1 MNSPETQEKSRQA
14 LRLRLRTIRRAA
26 LKAPPRLTVSEWADQ
41 YRRLSPEASAEP
53 GVWITSRAEYQ
64 RGIMD
69 AISDPRIDT
78 VVVMSSAQVGKT
90 EIVNNVIGFH
100 VAQDPAPVLVLMPT
114 LELGEA
120 WSKDRLAPM
129 LRDTPALRGKIKDAR
144 SRDSGNTLLHK
155 AFPGGH
161 LTICGANSPAS
172 LASRPIRVV
181 LCDEV
186 DRYPASAGTEGDPVT
201 LARKRSATFWNR
213 KLVLT
218 STPTVKGGSRI
229 EMAFEASDQ
238 RRYWVPC
245 PHCGEHQVLRWSS
258 VRWPP
263 NEPERAAIHCVAC
276 GCEWSDVERWHA
288 IRRGEWRAEVP
299 TNGVAGFHL
308 SELYSPWSRIGDIA
322 RAFLEAKK
330 SPETLKAWTNT
341 SLGETWEDA
350 GERLDDTGLME
361 RREEWSDAP
370 ADVLVLTAGVDVQD
384 NRLEVEI
391 VGWGRDEESWSLG
404 WHVIHGDP
412 SAPAL
417 WADLDRMLTTPLR
430 REDGAELSIAAA
442 AVDSGGHHTQAV
454 YAYCRDRY
462 RRRVY
467 AIKGMAGAGRP
478 VWPKKASKNNS
489 GRVNLFLV
497 GVDAAKEAVYARLK
511 ITRPGAGFCHFPAD
525 REPDYF
531 AQLTAETIS
540 TRYTKGFPVRVWTK
554 RPGARNEALDC
565 RVYAYAALQ
574 ALAVNWS
581 RLASAS
587 ATFKRAAPPAVE
599 AARIEQPAAQPAPP
613 APSRP
618 APRPAFVRPMRG
630 GWMGGGWRG

>member
-1 MNSPETQEKSRQA
+1 M
-14 LRLRLRTIRRAA
+14 
-26 LKAPPRLTVSEWADQ
+26 KAPPKLTVSEWADQ
-41 YRRLSPEASAEP
+41 FRRLSPEASAEP

-263 NEPERAAIHCVAC
+263 TEPHRAAIHCVAC
-276 GCEWSDVERWHA
+276 GCEWTDVERWAA
-288 IRRGEWRAEVP
+288 IKRGEWRAEAP
-299 TNGVAGFHL
+299 TNSVAGFHL
-308 SELYSPWSRIGDIA
+308 SELYSPWSRIGEIA
-322 RAFLEAKK
+322 QAFIEAKK

-350 GERLDDTGLME
+350 GERIDDTGLMD

-417 WADLDRMLTTPLR
+417 WADLDRLLTTPLR

-467 AIKGMAGAGRP
+467 AIKGMAGPGRP

-511 ITRPGAGFCHFPAD
+511 IARPGAGFCHFPAD
-525 REPDYF
+525 READYF

-574 ALAVNWS
+574 ALAVNWT

-587 ATFKRAAPPAVE
+587 ATFRRAAPAEPA
-599 AARIEQPAAQPAPP
+599 AQIDQPAEQPAPP
-613 APSRP
+613 PAPRP
-618 APRPAFVRPMRG
+618 APRPAFVRPARG
-630 GWMGGGWRG
+630 GWMNGWRS